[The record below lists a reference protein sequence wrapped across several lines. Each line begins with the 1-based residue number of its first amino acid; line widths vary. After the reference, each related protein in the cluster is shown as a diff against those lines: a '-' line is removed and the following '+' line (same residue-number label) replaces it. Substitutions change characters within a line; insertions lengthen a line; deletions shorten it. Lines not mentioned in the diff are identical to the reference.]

1 MCGSATDPIALLVDI
16 GQPCGPSETALITAP
31 CIGLRVRCTPSP
43 KGPHMSLTP
52 LDPQAIR
59 AAAQAALDARL
70 GLIDAI
76 VAAQNERTVAA
87 SKVSEAQAA
96 ERAAAATELSAIKAA
111 VDGGWSVPEL
121 RKAGLKVPA
130 SAATGKKSTA
140 AASVKTSPRP
150 PRLQPS
156 STPANNGN
164 DAPESTGT
172 DAEQNSSGESY
183 ANAS

>member
-1 MCGSATDPIALLVDI
+1 
-16 GQPCGPSETALITAP
+16 
-31 CIGLRVRCTPSP
+31 
-43 KGPHMSLTP
+43 MSLTP
-52 LDPQAIR
+52 LDPQAVR

-87 SKVSEAQAA
+87 SKVAEAQAA

-121 RKAGLKVPA
+121 RKAGLKVPT
-130 SAATGKKSTA
+130 SAANGKKTATTA
-140 AASVKTSPRP
+140 ATKTAPRP

-156 STPANNGN
+156 STAKTES

-172 DAEQNSSGESY
+172 DTEQNTSGESY

>member
-1 MCGSATDPIALLVDI
+1 
-16 GQPCGPSETALITAP
+16 
-31 CIGLRVRCTPSP
+31 
-43 KGPHMSLTP
+43 MSLTP
-52 LDPQAIR
+52 LDPHAVR

-87 SKVSEAQAA
+87 SKVAEAQAA
-96 ERAAAATELSAIKAA
+96 ERAAAATELSAIRAA

-121 RKAGLKVPA
+121 RKAGLKVPT
-130 SAATGKKSTA
+130 SAAAGKKSTTT
-140 AASVKTSPRP
+140 ASAKSSPRP

-156 STPANNGN
+156 SSAAKTDTDTAG
-164 DAPESTGT
+164 ATGT
-172 DAEQNSSGESY
+172 DEEQNSSGESY

>member
-1 MCGSATDPIALLVDI
+1 
-16 GQPCGPSETALITAP
+16 
-31 CIGLRVRCTPSP
+31 
-43 KGPHMSLTP
+43 MSLTP
-52 LDPQAIR
+52 LDPQAVR

-87 SKVSEAQAA
+87 SKVAEAQAA

-130 SAATGKKSTA
+130 SAANGKKTATTA
-140 AASVKTSPRP
+140 ATKAAPRP

-156 STPANNGN
+156 STAKTES

-172 DAEQNSSGESY
+172 DTEQNTSGESY

>member
-1 MCGSATDPIALLVDI
+1 
-16 GQPCGPSETALITAP
+16 
-31 CIGLRVRCTPSP
+31 
-43 KGPHMSLTP
+43 MSLTP
-52 LDPQAIR
+52 LDPHAVR

-87 SKVSEAQAA
+87 SKVAEAQAA
-96 ERAAAATELSAIKAA
+96 ERAAAATELSA

-121 RKAGLKVPA
+121 RKAGLKVPT
-130 SAATGKKSTA
+130 SAAAGKKSTTT
-140 AASVKTSPRP
+140 ASAKSSPRP

-156 STPANNGN
+156 SSAAKTDTDTAG
-164 DAPESTGT
+164 ATGT
-172 DAEQNSSGESY
+172 DEEQNSSGESY

>member
-1 MCGSATDPIALLVDI
+1 
-16 GQPCGPSETALITAP
+16 
-31 CIGLRVRCTPSP
+31 
-43 KGPHMSLTP
+43 MSLTP
-52 LDPQAIR
+52 LDPQAVR

-70 GLIDAI
+70 GLIDAS

-87 SKVSEAQAA
+87 SKVAEAQAA

-130 SAATGKKSTA
+130 SAANGKKTATTA
-140 AASVKTSPRP
+140 ATKTAPRP

-156 STPANNGN
+156 STAKTES

-172 DAEQNSSGESY
+172 DTEQNTSGESY

>member
-1 MCGSATDPIALLVDI
+1 
-16 GQPCGPSETALITAP
+16 
-31 CIGLRVRCTPSP
+31 
-43 KGPHMSLTP
+43 MSLTP
-52 LDPQAIR
+52 LDPQAVR

-87 SKVSEAQAA
+87 SKVAEAQAA

-130 SAATGKKSTA
+130 SAANGKKTATTA
-140 AASVKTSPRP
+140 ATKTAPRP

-156 STPANNGN
+156 STAKTES

-172 DAEQNSSGESY
+172 DTEQNTSGESY

>member
-1 MCGSATDPIALLVDI
+1 
-16 GQPCGPSETALITAP
+16 
-31 CIGLRVRCTPSP
+31 
-43 KGPHMSLTP
+43 MSLTP
-52 LDPQAIR
+52 LDPQAVR

-87 SKVSEAQAA
+87 SKVAEAQAA

-130 SAATGKKSTA
+130 SAANGKKTTTTA
-140 AASVKTSPRP
+140 ATKTAPRP

-156 STPANNGN
+156 STAKTES

-172 DAEQNSSGESY
+172 DTEQNTSGESY